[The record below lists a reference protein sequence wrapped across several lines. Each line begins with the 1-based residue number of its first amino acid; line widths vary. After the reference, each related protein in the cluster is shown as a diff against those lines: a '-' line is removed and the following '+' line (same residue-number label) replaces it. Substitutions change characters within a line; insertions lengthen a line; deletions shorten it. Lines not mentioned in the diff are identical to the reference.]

1 MINQDDLSQNKI
13 NTQNSSGS
21 KIGKIVIDKDIC
33 IGAGPCAVLADK
45 TFTIVNG
52 KAELVDPNI
61 LDNPQNTDQEIIDAA
76 MSCPVY
82 AIKIYDK
89 SGKLIYPQN

>member
-1 MINQDDLSQNKI
+1 MINSETN
-13 NTQNSSGS
+13 S
-21 KIGKIVIDKDIC
+21 KIGKIVIDRDIC

-52 KAELVDPNI
+52 KAELVSIDAI
-61 LDNPQNTDQEIIDAA
+61 TNPKNTDQEIIDAA

-89 SGKLIYPQN
+89 QGKLIYPN

>member
-1 MINQDDLSQNKI
+1 MTNPEIN
-13 NTQNSSGS
+13 S
-21 KIGKIVIDKDIC
+21 KIGKIVIERDIC

-52 KAELVDPNI
+52 KAELVS
-61 LDNPQNTDQEIIDAA
+61 LDVIANPKNTDQEIIDEA

-89 SGKLIYPQN
+89 QGKLIYPN

>member
-1 MINQDDLSQNKI
+1 MTNPEIN
-13 NTQNSSGS
+13 S
-21 KIGKIVIDKDIC
+21 KIGKIVIERDIC

-52 KAELVDPNI
+52 KAELVS
-61 LDNPQNTDQEIIDAA
+61 LDVIANPKNTDQEIIDAA

-89 SGKLIYPQN
+89 QGKLIYPN

>member
-1 MINQDDLSQNKI
+1 MTNPEIN
-13 NTQNSSGS
+13 S
-21 KIGKIVIDKDIC
+21 KIGKIVIERDIC

-52 KAELVDPNI
+52 KAELVS
-61 LDNPQNTDQEIIDAA
+61 LDAIANPKNTDQEIIDAA

-89 SGKLIYPQN
+89 QGKLIYPN